1 MSRRARTR
9 RDKRAP
15 VPEFDQ
21 PEDNQAAREAVFIF
35 RKSTMIGTQ
44 PTGAIQGVHIS
55 AVSHEG
61 LTVTVNGT
69 PGRLAIVTDDGKIIA
84 AGKDVAR
91 EAEAVAV
98 NSYREMLKG
107 QGWLRVMSK
116 PIQMA
121 ATV

>member
-1 MSRRARTR
+1 
-9 RDKRAP
+9 
-15 VPEFDQ
+15 
-21 PEDNQAAREAVFIF
+21 
-35 RKSTMIGTQ
+35 MIGTQ

-61 LTVTVNGT
+61 LTVTVNGA
-69 PGRLAIVTDDGKIIA
+69 PGRLAIVTDDGRIIA
-84 AGKDVAR
+84 VGKDVAR

>member
-1 MSRRARTR
+1 
-9 RDKRAP
+9 
-15 VPEFDQ
+15 
-21 PEDNQAAREAVFIF
+21 
-35 RKSTMIGTQ
+35 MIGTQ

-61 LTVTVNGT
+61 LTVTVNGV
-69 PGRLAIVTDDGKIIA
+69 PGRLAIVTDDGRIIA
-84 AGKDVAR
+84 VGQDVAR

-116 PIQMA
+116 PIQAA